1 VGTIVVPHGEE
12 ALRGKVYAGYACCDA
27 VSNHEATMNEASS
40 FETRKRAP
48 QDEAIGG
55 FPLARK
61 KKTKGVSNA

>member
-40 FETRKRAP
+40 FETRESALLRM
-48 QDEAIGG
+48 
-55 FPLARK
+55 RR
-61 KKTKGVSNA
+61 S